1 MFCIRVP
8 SAAALAAFLLP
19 VSQAHAG
26 TAYGCEIQQRVENGA
41 WIPDQIVV
49 GENSENGTV
58 VAYDPVIHHFIGHP
72 IEVKVETDNAK
83 RVTYVW
89 TVKAKSRSNQYVRMA
104 YRLTVFK
111 ADLRAQ
117 MAASPVGYAQ
127 DFTAQGSCKKVK
139 T

>member
-1 MFCIRVP
+1 MFCIRVL

-19 VSQAHAG
+19 VSRAHAG
-26 TAYGCEIQQRVENGA
+26 TAYGCEIRQRVENCA

-83 RVTYVW
+83 RVTYV
-89 TVKAKSRSNQYVRMA
+89 
-104 YRLTVFK
+104 
-111 ADLRAQ
+111 
-117 MAASPVGYAQ
+117 
-127 DFTAQGSCKKVK
+127 
-139 T
+139 